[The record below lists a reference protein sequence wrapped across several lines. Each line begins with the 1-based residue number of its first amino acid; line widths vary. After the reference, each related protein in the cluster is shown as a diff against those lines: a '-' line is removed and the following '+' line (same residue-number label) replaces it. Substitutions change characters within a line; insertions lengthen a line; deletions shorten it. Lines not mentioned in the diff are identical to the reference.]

1 MSEYKQT
8 ILYAYTI
15 NTEYRDELLKYY
27 GKNISAKDM
36 DKVKEI
42 FDKSGAREY
51 ANNTMD
57 RLFKDSFKDILD
69 LDFLDLD
76 KKKLL
81 LGFAE
86 FLKVRSK

>member
-1 MSEYKQT
+1 
-8 ILYAYTI
+8 
-15 NTEYRDELLKYY
+15 
-27 GKNISAKDM
+27 M

-51 ANNTMD
+51 ANKTMD
-57 RLFKDSFKDILD
+57 KLFKDSFKDILD

>member
-1 MSEYKQT
+1 
-8 ILYAYTI
+8 
-15 NTEYRDELLKYY
+15 
-27 GKNISAKDM
+27 M

-51 ANNTMD
+51 ANKTMD
-57 RLFKDSFKDILD
+57 NLFKDSFKDILD